1 MQVHYLEIMVKR
13 EESKAFGCVWICLG
27 EKLERGEKESAQKL
41 PKIFLCVYVCKM
53 RGLGVFMDLG
63 MPSEARCTL
72 LVRQVKLAALQGAL
86 SQPG

>member
-1 MQVHYLEIMVKR
+1 M
-13 EESKAFGCVWICLG
+13 FGCVWICLG
-27 EKLERGEKESAQKL
+27 EKLERESAQKL

-72 LVRQVKLAALQGAL
+72 LVRQVKQGAL